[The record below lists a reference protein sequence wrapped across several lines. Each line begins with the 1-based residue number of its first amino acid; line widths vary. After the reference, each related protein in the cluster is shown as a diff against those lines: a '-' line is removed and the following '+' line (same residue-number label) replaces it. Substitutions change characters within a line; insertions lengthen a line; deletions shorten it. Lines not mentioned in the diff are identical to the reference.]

1 MKKNLLLF
9 ASLVSVFS
17 LCAQSTVDINGTL
30 YPIDTTAHYQAGPG
44 VWHTRYTVAIGTNK
58 HHCYILEI
66 DLTNPYN
73 TIEEWQSSMEF
84 GKTQKLADAHVQMSA
99 ENHRPVGGVNC
110 NFWVV
115 SSQNVGNIEGMLGQS
130 FAGTARNGVMI
141 GQPDDWNQ
149 GHGDRGYVMI
159 DRNKKAW
166 IEEMRFDGVLTA
178 ADATTH
184 PIRDVNRP
192 RVLPNPDEVTL
203 FNHYMGSKPTR
214 ATDGIEVVFS
224 TPEWKMN
231 GDMTCIVTSINT
243 AGGTLITEGNG
254 VLQGR
259 GSGKAFLEKFKEG
272 DTFTINLGVV
282 SATDA
287 TFRPDIMEMV
297 TGNCLVMRDGVL
309 TDRNTNEEYNNRNY
323 PRTMLATNNEGNKFW
338 MMVAE
343 KPGMYTAQM
352 CALLKHAGATYAAG
366 MDGGGSAQ
374 MCLDGQVLNPTT
386 EGTPRAVANSIWV
399 LSTAPDDNIVAKIT
413 ASETVIRLPKYGVYA
428 PVFNSYN
435 QYGVLLSQKQEGVVL
450 SCDANTGY
458 IDHNGHFV
466 CLNNGTVTAS
476 YGDVTY
482 TVEVQL
488 VPTDKVAIRLDSV
501 LIMDDTNYAIE
512 VNAHAG
518 AKELPILSAALQ
530 WEIADP
536 TICAIN
542 EKGEVNGLTNGSTWV
557 YGTIGGV
564 TDSIIV
570 NVEIPETK
578 PYLMTDMNGIEQV
591 WTIKTTP
598 SSLKTEMRISE
609 DGKAIL
615 WTNFTGGRAAN
626 TKFTINQPLY
636 ALPTYLEIKYNAQG
650 FPISKIA
657 TEFQSNN
664 MQEKV
669 NVTLEEG
676 AFSIDKPTSII
687 INLQEVL
694 EQGNDIAIYPIQWNY
709 LTFFY
714 NLKAEKKEYNFLWDG
729 IYLHYG
735 KEPSITVGIDDM
747 NALRYS
753 IYPNPTSDQ
762 LHIRGIETQT
772 QVTLFDL
779 QGRTIVSS
787 ILQKDGTINITN
799 VTAGTYVLQ
808 VGNETVKIIKQ

>member
-1 MKKNLLLF
+1 MKKHLLLF
-9 ASLVSVFS
+9 ASLLSVFS
-17 LCAQSTVDINGTL
+17 LYAQSTVDINGTL

-44 VWHTRYTVAIGTNK
+44 IWHTRYTVAIGTNK

-73 TIEEWQSSMEF
+73 TIEEWQSGKEF
-84 GKTQKLADAHVQMSA
+84 GKTQKLADAHVQMNA

-231 GDMTCIVTSINT
+231 GDMTCTVTSINT

-287 TFRPDIMEMV
+287 TFRPDIMQMV

-399 LSTAPDDNIVAKIT
+399 LSTAPDDNVVAQLEYPDDK
-413 ASETVIRLPKYGVYA
+413 IRLPKYGVFA
-428 PVFNSYN
+428 PEFVSYN
-435 QYGVLLSQKQEGVVL
+435 QYGVLLSHSQPNVQL
-450 SCDANTGY
+450 SCDESVGY
-458 IDHNGHFV
+458 INNEGHFV
-466 CLNNGTVTAS
+466 CLNAGELTATC
-476 YGDVTY
+476 DNATKVFQ
-482 TVEVQL
+482 VEL
-488 VPTDKVAIRLDSV
+488 EPTTGIDILLDSV
-501 LIMDDTNYAIE
+501 VVMNNTNYLIE
-512 VNAHAG
+512 TNATAAG
-518 AKELPILSAALQ
+518 KTLPIFAAALT
-530 WEIADP
+530 WTVEDP
-536 TICAIN
+536 TICSVSKEGILNGIN
-542 EKGEVNGLTNGSTWV
+542 NGTTYVIGEIDGNK
-557 YGTIGGV
+557 
-564 TDSIIV
+564 DSILV
-570 NVEIPETK
+570 NVEIPEANPLCINTF
-578 PYLMTDMNGIEQV
+578 LGEDVNT
-591 WTIKTTP
+591 WTIKASSSSWGTTFAVN
-598 SSLKTEMRISE
+598 
-609 DGKAIL
+609 DAGKPTI
-615 WTNFTGGRAAN
+615 NFTYSAARKAN
-626 TKFTINQPLY
+626 IELLSDIRLYGVPKSLVLYLQVDKEILTDINFKLQGNGLDKQTQYKFQELKVGEPMQAIVDFEKEISTHISIHPIH
-636 ALPTYLEIKYNAQG
+636 LEAIQFNL
-650 FPISKIA
+650 
-657 TEFQSNN
+657 N
-664 MQEKV
+664 
-669 NVTLEEG
+669 
-676 AFSIDKPTSII
+676 TSILKERDQCSI
-687 INLQEVL
+687 VL
-694 EQGNDIAIYPIQWNY
+694 DGLYLNY
-709 LTFFY
+709 GDLM
-714 NLKAEKKEYNFLWDG
+714 
-729 IYLHYG
+729 
-735 KEPSITVGIDDM
+735 VGID
-747 NALRYS
+747 NILTS
-753 IYPNPTSDQ
+753 NLKVYPNPSQDI
-762 LHIRGIETQT
+762 LHISGITQST
-772 QVTLFDL
+772 HVTLFDL
-779 QGRTIVSS
+779 QGRTVANT
-787 ILQKDGTINITN
+787 ILTEDGTLQIANL
-799 VTAGTYVLQ
+799 TAGTYVLQ

>member
-1 MKKNLLLF
+1 MKKHLLLF

-399 LSTAPDDNIVAKIT
+399 LSTAPDDNVVTRLEYPDDK
-413 ASETVIRLPKYGVYA
+413 IRLPKYGVFA
-428 PVFNSYN
+428 PAFRSYN
-435 QYGVLLSQKQEGVVL
+435 QYGVLLSHAQSNVIL
-450 SCDANTGY
+450 SCDESVGY
-458 IDHNGHFV
+458 INEAGHFV
-466 CLNNGTVTAS
+466 CLGAGELTATC
-476 YGDVTY
+476 DNATKVFQ
-482 TVEVQL
+482 VEL
-488 VPTDKVAIRLDSV
+488 EPTTGVDIRLDSV
-501 LIMDDTNYAIE
+501 IVMDDTDYAIE
-512 VNAHAG
+512 VNATTNQTT
-518 AKELPILSAALQ
+518 LPIFPAALTWTIEDNTVCNIHNGVLNGLQNGRTYVYGEVDGNKDSLLVVVQIPEERPLLWNTFAGEDADIWTIKASSTSWKTTLNPTEDGFADIDFTYSAARKANIQLQ
-530 WEIADP
+530 TNAQLYGLPDYFAVDFVIA
-536 TICAIN
+536 
-542 EKGEVNGLTNGSTWV
+542 
-557 YGTIGGV
+557 
-564 TDSIIV
+564 DSIIQ
-570 NVEIPETK
+570 EIAFT
-578 PYLMTDMNGIEQV
+578 LQANN
-591 WTIKTTP
+591 
-598 SSLKTEMRISE
+598 SE
-609 DGKAIL
+609 DAVV
-615 WTNFTGGRAAN
+615 
-626 TKFTINQPLY
+626 TKFLEPKVGERTH
-636 ALPTYLEIKYNAQG
+636 ALVDIK
-650 FPISKIA
+650 
-657 TEFQSNN
+657 
-664 MQEKV
+664 KV
-669 NVTLEEG
+669 YG
-676 AFSIDKPTSII
+676 D
-687 INLQEVL
+687 
-694 EQGNDIAIYPIQWNY
+694 DIAIHPLTLSNIQFTLNTSK
-709 LTFFY
+709 LTKGQVCKIA
-714 NLKAEKKEYNFLWDG
+714 LKG
-729 IYLHYG
+729 IYLHY
-735 KEPSITVGIDDM
+735 KQFVVTYDNPQVLQQF
-747 NALRYS
+747 A
-753 IYPNPTSDQ
+753 IYPNPTSDE
-762 LHIRGIETQT
+762 LHIRGIQQSTA
-772 QVTLFDL
+772 VTLFDL
-779 QGRTIVSS
+779 QGRTIANTM
-787 ILQKDGTINITN
+787 LTEDGTLNIAHL
-799 VTAGTYVLQ
+799 TAGTYVLQ

>member
-1 MKKNLLLF
+1 MKKHILLF
-9 ASLVSVFS
+9 ASLLSVFG

-44 VWHTRYTVAIGTNK
+44 TWHTRYTVTIGSTK
-58 HHCYILEI
+58 HHCYILEV

-73 TIEEWQSSMEF
+73 TVEEWQSGKEF
-84 GKTQKLADAHVQMSA
+84 GKTQKLADAHNQMS
-99 ENHRPVGGVNC
+99 EVNHRPVGGVNC

-115 SSQNVGNIEGMLGQS
+115 SSQNTGNIEGMLGQS

-192 RVLPNPDEVTL
+192 RVIPNPDEVTL

-231 GDMTCIVTSINT
+231 GDMTCTVTSINT

-287 TFRPDIMEMV
+287 TFRPDIMQMV

-323 PRTMLATNNEGNKFW
+323 PRTMLATNNEGNRFW
-338 MMVAE
+338 MMVAQ

-374 MCLDGQVLNPTT
+374 MCLDGQVINPTT

-399 LSTAPDDNIVAKIT
+399 LSTAPDDSVVTRLEYPDDK
-413 ASETVIRLPKYGVYA
+413 IRLPKYGVFA
-428 PVFNSYN
+428 PAFRSYN
-435 QYGVLLSQKQEGVVL
+435 QYEVVL
-450 SCDANTGY
+450 SHNQPNVTLSCDESVGY
-458 IDHNGHFV
+458 INEEGEFV
-466 CLNNGTVTAS
+466 CLGAGQLTATCDKATKVFQVELEPTT
-476 YGDVTY
+476 GIDV
-482 TVEVQL
+482 
-488 VPTDKVAIRLDSV
+488 RLDSV
-501 LIMDDTNYAIE
+501 IVMDDTDYVIE
-512 VNAHAG
+512 VNATT
-518 AKELPILSAALQ
+518 EQITLPIFPDALT
-530 WEIADP
+530 WTIADN
-536 TICAIN
+536 TICEVQN
-542 EKGEVNGLTNGSTWV
+542 GVLNGLQNGRTYVYGEVDGNK
-557 YGTIGGV
+557 
-564 TDSIIV
+564 DSLLV
-570 NVEIPETK
+570 VVEIPEERPLLLNTFAGE
-578 PYLMTDMNGIEQV
+578 DAAI
-591 WTIKTTP
+591 WTIKASSTSWKTTLNP
-598 SSLKTEMRISE
+598 TE
-609 DGKAIL
+609 DGFADIDFTYSAARKPNIQL
-615 WTNFTGGRAAN
+615 QTNIHLYGVPDYLAVDFEIAEPIIQEIAFTLQANNDKDDIVAKFLDDIPVKQRAHAVVD
-626 TKFTINQPLY
+626 
-636 ALPTYLEIKYNAQG
+636 IK
-650 FPISKIA
+650 
-657 TEFQSNN
+657 
-664 MQEKV
+664 KV
-669 NVTLEEG
+669 FG
-676 AFSIDKPTSII
+676 D
-687 INLQEVL
+687 
-694 EQGNDIAIYPIQWNY
+694 DIAIHPLILSNIQFTLNTSN
-709 LTFFY
+709 LTKKQVCKIA
-714 NLKAEKKEYNFLWDG
+714 LKG
-729 IYLHYG
+729 VYLHY
-735 KEPSITVGIDDM
+735 KNFIVTYDNPH
-747 NALRYS
+747 ALQQFA
-753 IYPNPTSDQ
+753 IYPNPTSDE
-762 LHIRGIETQT
+762 LHIRGIQT
-772 QVTLFDL
+772 TTNVSLFDL
-779 QGRTIVSS
+779 QGRMVANTT
-787 ILQKDGTINITN
+787 LTEDGTLQIANL
-799 VTAGTYVLQ
+799 TAGTYVLQ

>member
-1 MKKNLLLF
+1 MKKHLLLF
-9 ASLVSVFS
+9 ASLLSVFS
-17 LCAQSTVDINGTL
+17 LYAQSTVDINGTL

-44 VWHTRYTVAIGTNK
+44 IWHTRYTVAIGTNK

-73 TIEEWQSSMEF
+73 TIEEWQSGKEF
-84 GKTQKLADAHVQMSA
+84 GKTQKLADAHVQMNA

-231 GDMTCIVTSINT
+231 GDMTCTVTSINT

-287 TFRPDIMEMV
+287 TFRPDIMQMV

-399 LSTAPDDNIVAKIT
+399 LSTAPDDNVVTRIEAEAQTI
-413 ASETVIRLPKYGVYA
+413 SLPKYGV
-428 PVFNSYN
+428 FNPSFRSYN
-435 QYGVLLSQKQEGVVL
+435 QYDFLLSYTQPNVTL
-450 SCDANTGY
+450 SCDESVGY
-458 IDHNGHFV
+458 INEEGAFV
-466 CLNNGTVTAS
+466 CLGSGVLTATHGTAT
-476 YGDVTY
+476 T
-482 TVEVQL
+482 TFLIQEI
-488 VPTDKVAIRLDSV
+488 PTTGIAIRLDSV
-501 LIMDDTNYAIE
+501 LISNNNPYTIE
-512 VNAHAG
+512 VNALASD
-518 AKELPILSAALQ
+518 KDLPILTSVLE
-530 WEIADP
+530 WESQDP
-536 TICAIN
+536 NICSIDQY
-542 EKGEVNGLTNGSTWV
+542 GVLTGIQNGTTWV
-557 YGTIGGV
+557 YGTIDGL
-564 TDSIIV
+564 TDSLLV
-570 NVEIPETK
+570 HVEIPNSNPLYWGMHTIEGLNQWNITGSLTK
-578 PYLMTDMNGIEQV
+578 WNTTTIED
-591 WTIKTTP
+591 
-598 SSLKTEMRISE
+598 ER
-609 DGKAIL
+609 
-615 WTNFTGGRAAN
+615 GR
-626 TKFTINQPLY
+626 TTINFNYSPALGANIKCTPLQPLY
-636 ALPTYLEIKYNAQG
+636 STPDSLTFNFIPHNDLAIKEVVVCFKANNDEAIQIYKLKDNTPNQTTHVTVN
-650 FPISKIA
+650 FA
-657 TEFQSNN
+657 TLFDI
-664 MQEKV
+664 
-669 NVTLEEG
+669 T
-676 AFSIDKPTSII
+676 
-687 INLQEVL
+687 
-694 EQGNDIAIYPIQWNY
+694 DIAIYPIQLLYIQFTLNSAAITKGTDY
-709 LTFFY
+709 TLTI
-714 NLKAEKKEYNFLWDG
+714 DG
-729 IYLHYG
+729 VYLHYG
-735 KEPSITVGIDDM
+735 DISVGL
-747 NALRYS
+747 NNVQTQQFA
-753 IYPNPTSDQ
+753 IYPNPTSDA
-762 LHIRGIETQT
+762 LHIRGIKQT
-772 QVTLFDL
+772 TAVTLFDL
-779 QGRTIVSS
+779 QGRTVANTT
-787 ILQKDGTINITN
+787 LTEDGTLQIANL
-799 VTAGTYVLQ
+799 TAGTYVLQ